1 MTVAASGQL
10 CTFWDSDLRNR
21 SNAFSYRTRSP
32 GAGATAQH
40 RDKTVP
46 VGGQRRFLSQ
56 YQKHMNFRITIRNE
70 EMC

>member
-46 VGGQRRFLSQ
+46 VGGQGRFVSRGRTAQVSISVPKAYEL
-56 YQKHMNFRITIRNE
+56 
-70 EMC
+70 